1 MSQVGVIEGFFGPQW
16 STQDRVD
23 YGRFLGQFKRSFY
36 IYAPKRDSHLRRDWR
51 NSWSKEYLRFLEN
64 LARHFQSHQVE
75 FGIGLSPFGLG
86 SDSNDDVFLEEK
98 LKILND
104 LGIQK
109 LGLFFDD
116 MESHEQLAQFQL
128 EALELVRIH
137 FKSKVLFCP
146 SFYSFDPILEKVFGT
161 RPANYWQDLKNFY
174 PSEIDYIWTGN
185 KVIPQT
191 ITAEDILE
199 AEKILGRK
207 PFLWENL
214 FANDGPKNCKFLKLH
229 PYTGRSKEILKETK
243 GVALNLMN
251 QAKLS
256 QILFHASYLT
266 LTTVSSPEEC
276 FAAALEEQ
284 CSKDFAEFLLDNRN
298 AFLKDGYDTVRTYE
312 NMKKKLQ
319 TFSDPAAHEILD
331 WMNGNYIVGPECLTE

>member
-1 MSQVGVIEGFFGPQW
+1 MSQIGIIEGFFGPQW

-23 YGRFLGQFKRSFY
+23 YGRFLGQFKKSFY

-51 NSWSKEYLRFLEN
+51 NSWSKEYLNFLEQ
-64 LARHFQSHQVE
+64 LARHFQSNHVE
-75 FGIGLSPFGLG
+75 FGVGLSPFGLG
-86 SDSNDDVFLEEK
+86 EDSNDDIFLEEK

-116 MESHEQLAQFQL
+116 MESHEHLAQYQL

-146 SFYSFDPILEKVFGT
+146 SFYSFDPILEKVFGKMPD
-161 RPANYWQDLKNFY
+161 RYWQDLQNFY

-185 KVIPQT
+185 KVISSE
-191 ITAEDILE
+191 ITEEDLLKAE
-199 AEKILGRK
+199 AVLGRK

-214 FANDGPKNCKFLKLH
+214 FANDGPKNCKLLKLH
-229 PYTGRSKEILKETK
+229 PYTGRSKGLLNQTK

-256 QILFHASYLT
+256 QILFHTSYLS

-284 CSKDFAEFLLDNRN
+284 CSVEFAEFIQTHRDS
-298 AFLKDGYDTVRTYE
+298 FLKQGLDRISETE
-312 NMKKKLQ
+312 NLKKKLQ
-319 TFSDPAAHEILD
+319 SFSDPAALEIID
-331 WMNGNYIVGPECLTE
+331 WLSGNYIVGPECLTE